1 MNAVNYTDAPSDVGA
16 MIFSPMCVRK
26 CVIMSA
32 MKHWL
37 YVSVVRGRMTEY
49 YLLPCSKRSDVLT
62 TVDSFC
68 GSIVDANVIYSD
80 EIAEWFESSPSI
92 NMELPLSEMLT
103 DEPIANCRT
112 YAQNDQRLLDGKKY
126 EYYFG
131 RNVYEYLPDDG
142 SGKVRIAIPSIIRA
156 RSLAEAGVAFTDCGK
171 MLSEMNY
178 FSGDIGEGGSTV
190 FAGVAFLKKI
200 SATFPACECFC
211 EEPNVSNAVL
221 SDNDRHLLLAAI
233 LRVDSNRARD
243 GQTCLE
249 TAS

>member
-1 MNAVNYTDAPSDVGA
+1 
-16 MIFSPMCVRK
+16 
-26 CVIMSA
+26 

-37 YVSVVRGRMTEY
+37 YVSAIRGRMMEY
-49 YLLPCSKRSDVLT
+49 YLLPCSKRIDVLT
-62 TVDSFC
+62 TVDSFS

-80 EIAEWFESSPSI
+80 EIVECF
-92 NMELPLSEMLT
+92 
-103 DEPIANCRT
+103 D
-112 YAQNDQRLLDGKKY
+112 
-126 EYYFG
+126 
-131 RNVYEYLPDDG
+131 
-142 SGKVRIAIPSIIRA
+142 
-156 RSLAEAGVAFTDCGK
+156 
-171 MLSEMNY
+171 

-200 SATFPACECFC
+200 SATFPSCECFC

-243 GQTCLE
+243 GQTSLE

>member
-1 MNAVNYTDAPSDVGA
+1 
-16 MIFSPMCVRK
+16 
-26 CVIMSA
+26 

-37 YVSVVRGRMTEY
+37 YVSALRGRMMEY
-49 YLLPCSKRSDVLT
+49 YLIPCSKRSDVLT
-62 TVDSFC
+62 TVDSFS

-80 EIAEWFESSPSI
+80 EIVECFDSNI
-92 NMELPLSEMLT
+92 ELDLSEVLT
-103 DEPIANCRT
+103 DEPTSGCRFYVPT
-112 YAQNDQRLLDGKKY
+112 ELGSLEGKKY
-126 EYYFG
+126 EYYLG
-131 RNVYEYLPDDG
+131 RNIYEYLPDDG

-171 MLSEMNY
+171 TLSEMNY

-243 GQTCLE
+243 GQTSLE